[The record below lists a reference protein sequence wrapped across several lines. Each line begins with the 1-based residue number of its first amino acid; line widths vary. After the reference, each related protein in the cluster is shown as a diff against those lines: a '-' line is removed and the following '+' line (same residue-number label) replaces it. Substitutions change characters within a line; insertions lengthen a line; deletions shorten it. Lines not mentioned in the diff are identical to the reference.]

1 MITSTRRSLA
11 LMLVILLLG
20 SFILPAGAFAE
31 SGSEPASNTSEAAA
45 PTESV
50 PSEAVQ
56 NQETTSD
63 DPVESEAAAQPP
75 SGTDGAENTAPG
87 AGSISSGSDTL
98 SLSSSGSSGSGGS
111 ISSAGGTAP
120 ADTDAAATIEFFLS
134 SAGDD
139 ASGDG
144 SLEAPFASIGR
155 AMEAAGDADSVI
167 LILLTD
173 LSVSETQ
180 QFSGKTVL
188 LTSNDDPC
196 TISPAEDFSDPG
208 EPLILVG
215 NPDPSAEPLDT
226 ELQLE
231 FVTLS
236 DRITEDSALTAPIIE
251 VCAGGILTAGEEAS
265 VLTDGTHAAV
275 HGNTDSE
282 IHVLEGGHITG
293 DPAIAADENCL
304 VEVDE
309 NADVPGY
316 VQPEEETEGD
326 LSEASTPA
334 GPAEGSIDPVD
345 GGVENQPQPGNTDE
359 QVNAANPTP
368 ADTPEDLSDAG
379 DSPTGTDGNDPGTSL
394 NNTANNGENGSGNN
408 ESIGTEGSDEVGTE
422 TNDSTG
428 NGDGTDGSS
437 TPDGLNQQQTA
448 SGSITDSVGLF
459 AASGDNALLAAPSL
473 GAANA
478 PDGFSLS
485 APEFISE
492 DDPHDTQIKCNGTDI
507 QGFPLKYLVSFK
519 IQERLIS
526 TIKSLVLVTP
536 LTSAEINI
544 DLALNTDPLLFP
556 AMTNDSSMVVV
567 SPKFSFFN
575 IMNAVSNEST
585 VSITLGLGNDWQ
597 SNIDDLDSSLSFEIL
612 TVLPTASHAPN
623 IGKTLTSTATLTSMT
638 FTTTNGE
645 FHPDANYLSG
655 MTDIAETKITATRNA
670 TLIYDMNGGT
680 GGPETPQSFPDGTVN
695 LDTTNTPTHANVDGY
710 PVIFLGWTAEQTSV
724 IYASGD
730 TAPTLITSVDLTA
743 DETKT
748 VYAAYSYNK
757 NWEEER
763 LLPNKIPD
771 VNQTIISLTY
781 IDESA
786 IFAEQFKSLNGPG
799 ETFNIYSQE
808 PSREHYTFLGWS
820 ETPTG
825 DATYR
830 TKDKASGTQQN
841 EIRIDTDTALYAVW
855 QKHPVYTLSFNGR
868 GGSNVPSSVSAQSDN
883 IGGTYQASVTIP
895 TTVPTRDKHNFL
907 GWAETLTATEPVY
920 DPGETILIDRNTTL
934 YAVWERNALY
944 TLYFN
949 GTGASD
955 APAAQTAEAVDG
967 VASMTIPNQTPTRS
981 RYSFVG
987 WATTRYGS
995 ASFFPGEDVRL
1006 TGGDVTLYAVWQRNG
1021 TSTTADGTAPK
1032 TGDESNVA
1040 LYAALAAGS
1049 AAALGAV
1056 FFVLR
1061 RKRS

>member
-63 DPVESEAAAQPP
+63 DPVESEAAAQLP

-87 AGSISSGSDTL
+87 AGSISSGSDTA

-111 ISSAGGTAP
+111 ISSADGTAP

-144 SLEAPFASIGR
+144 SLEAPFASIDR

-215 NPDPSAEPLDT
+215 NPDPNAEPLDT

-334 GPAEGSIDPVD
+334 DPAEGSIDPVD
-345 GGVENQPQPGNTDE
+345 GGVDNQPQPGNTDE
-359 QVNAANPTP
+359 QVNAANTTP
-368 ADTPEDLSDAG
+368 ADTPDNPSD
-379 DSPTGTDGNDPGTSL
+379 SGNS
-394 NNTANNGENGSGNN
+394 ENGSGNN

-448 SGSITDSVGLF
+448 SGVLTDSVGLL
-459 AASGDNALLAAPSL
+459 AASGDNALLAAPPL
-473 GAANA
+473 GAAN
-478 PDGFSLS
+478 DSTGFSLS

-680 GGPETPQSFPDGTVN
+680 GGPETPQSFPEGTIN
-695 LDTTNTPTHANVDGY
+695 LDTTNTPTHADVDGY
-710 PVIFLGWTAEQTSV
+710 PVIFLGWTAEPTSV

-730 TAPTLITSVDLTA
+730 TAPTLVTSVELIA
-743 DETKT
+743 DESRT

-757 NWEEER
+757 NWEEES
-763 LLPNKIPD
+763 KIGTETPD
-771 VNQTIISLTY
+771 VYETVVTLTY
-781 IDESA
+781 DMNDGSNNYFYRESKA
-786 IFAEQFKSLNGPG
+786 LRLPLTTEDRNFKITN
-799 ETFNIYSQE
+799 QE
-808 PSREHYTFLGWS
+808 PTRDNYTFLGWS
-820 ETPTG
+820 DSSTG
-825 DATYR
+825 SATYR
-830 TKDKASGTQQN
+830 AENKATGNQQDRIELTEDKT
-841 EIRIDTDTALYAVW
+841 IYAVW
-855 QKHPVYTLSFNGR
+855 QPNPVYTLSFNGK

-883 IGGTYQASVTIP
+883 IGGTFQASVTIP

>member
-56 NQETTSD
+56 NQETTSG
-63 DPVESEAAAQPP
+63 DPADSEAAAQLP
-75 SGTDGAENTAPG
+75 SGTDGAGATVPG
-87 AGSISSGSDTL
+87 AGSISSGSDTAL
-98 SLSSSGSSGSGGS
+98 LSSSGSSGSGGS

-188 LTSNDDPC
+188 LTSNEDPC

-215 NPDPSAEPLDT
+215 NPDPNVDPVDT

-293 DPAIAADENCL
+293 DPAIAADENCV

-326 LSEASTPA
+326 LSEDSTPA
-334 GPAEGSIDPVD
+334 DPAEGSIDPVD
-345 GGVENQPQPGNTDE
+345 SGVDNQLPPENTDE
-359 QVNAANPTP
+359 QVNAANTTP
-368 ADTPEDLSDAG
+368 ADTPEDLSSTG

-394 NNTANNGENGSGNN
+394 NNTANNGENGSGSD
-408 ESIGTEGSDEVGTE
+408 ETIGTEGSDEVGT
-422 TNDSTG
+422 DG
-428 NGDGTDGSS
+428 NSK
-437 TPDGLNQQQTA
+437 PDGLNQQNP
-448 SGSITDSVGLF
+448 SGTLTDSVGLL
-459 AASGDNALLAAPSL
+459 AASGDNALLAAPAL
-473 GAANA
+473 AASND
-478 PDGFSLS
+478 PNGFSLS
-485 APEFISE
+485 APASISQ
-492 DDPHDTQIKCNGTDI
+492 DDPYETITGYTGNITGYAVPYTI
-507 QGFPLKYLVSFK
+507 SFK
-519 IQERLIS
+519 IPNELVSLIQAGS
-526 TIKSLVLVTP
+526 RAIQDLHVAIELTLAENLQPEMLSVGDLSYIQITPNFHLLDITETSYSGRTIT
-536 LTSAEINI
+536 IG
-544 DLALNTDPLLFP
+544 LNKGENWADNLSEL
-556 AMTNDSSMVVV
+556 S
-567 SPKFSFFN
+567 
-575 IMNAVSNEST
+575 
-585 VSITLGLGNDWQ
+585 G
-597 SNIDDLDSSLSFEIL
+597 SLSL
-612 TVLPTASHAPN
+612 DLKTVLPVAYFAE
-623 IGKTLTSTATLTSMT
+623 GATLTSSALIT
-638 FTTTNGE
+638 EISYTVSDGNHTL
-645 FHPDANYLSG
+645 PAS
-655 MTDIAETKITATRNA
+655 ETPVTADTKLLGNKSS
-670 TLIYDMNGGT
+670 TLIYDPNGGT
-680 GGPETPQSFPDGTVN
+680 GGPGTETLSEETGHV
-695 LDTTNTPTHANVDGY
+695 LDTANPPAHANVDGY
-710 PVIFLGWTAEQTSV
+710 PVIFLGWTAEPTSV

-730 TAPTLITSVDLTA
+730 TAPATITSVDLAA
-743 DETKT
+743 DTETT
-748 VYAAYSYNK
+748 VFAAYSYDRNGD
-757 NWEEER
+757 R
-763 LLPNKIPD
+763 TPD
-771 VNQTIISLTY
+771 VNQRILTLTY
-781 IDESA
+781 YYNDGTGN
-786 IFAEQFKSLNGPG
+786 IFQTDSKSLLTTAEN
-799 ETFNIYSQE
+799 EDRNFNIIREE
-808 PSREHYTFLGWS
+808 PARDRYTFLGWS
-820 ETPTG
+820 ESPTG
-825 DATYR
+825 TPDYR
-830 TKDKASGTQQN
+830 TKNNASTLQKD
-841 EIRIDTDTALYAVW
+841 EINITKDTPLYAIW
-855 QKHPVYTLSFNGR
+855 DPYPTFTLSFNGK

-920 DPGETILIDRNTTL
+920 DPGETILIDRDTTL

-995 ASFFPGEDVRL
+995 ASFFPGEEVRL

-1049 AAALGAV
+1049 AAAFGAV